1 VVELQENNL
10 INAYLFAA
18 YTLFWLIFMF
28 YAWNLSRRE
37 LRLEKELEALKKIV
51 GGQSIPD

>member
-1 VVELQENNL
+1 L
-10 INAYLFAA
+10 INTYLFAA

-51 GGQSIPD
+51 GGQSIPISKR